1 MVREIDILKIM
12 IKKNT
17 ENLNIRMISKELEM
31 DYKNTYTIIKK
42 LEKQGVI
49 SLQRFGN
56 TLNCT
61 LVKKN
66 HPLIFRAEYERRDET
81 FKKRYLRVLYDHL
94 NQIPSLFI
102 ALLFGS
108 HASLK
113 ASKGSDIDLMII
125 SDAETQRQAEK
136 ATSLLP
142 LDIHLCAMTTKEFIT
157 SLKTTEFN
165 VVKEAVKNNII
176 LIGIEDYYRVIENA

>member
-12 IKKNT
+12 IKKHT
-17 ENLNIRMISKELEM
+17 RNLNIRMISKDLGM
-31 DYKNTYTIIKK
+31 DYKNTYTLIKK
-42 LEKQGVI
+42 LEKLGVI

-66 HPLIFRAEYERRDET
+66 HPVLFRAEYERRDET
-81 FKKRYLRVLYDHL
+81 LEKRDIKVLYDYL
-94 NQIPSLFI
+94 NHIPSLFI

-113 ASKGSDIDLMII
+113 ATKGSDIDLMII
-125 SDAETQRQAEK
+125 SDTETQKEAEK
-136 ATSLLP
+136 AVSLLP
-142 LDIHLCAMTTKEFIT
+142 LDIHISALTTKEFIT

-176 LIGIEDYYRVIENA
+176 LIGIEDYYRMIENA